1 MSWKRPSTLF
11 CVFLTLFY
19 DRLGESVVL
28 PLLAFLVAPLVPER
42 QVGLVVGL
50 LVGSYTVAQF
60 LATPVIG
67 FLSDHFGRRPV
78 LLVCIAGS
86 VIGISLFG
94 IAGSLP
100 LMFVGRILDGA
111 TGGTTA
117 TAQAVIADITP
128 PDKRAKAFGLV
139 GIAFGLGFVIGPGL
153 GGWLAEFSVRLP
165 ILVAVVVA
173 LLNLLL
179 TLTLL
184 PETLPEAAR
193 QQIPSLRAALNPF
206 RQLARLLLEPGVGAL
221 SLGFG
226 LFFLVFNGFTTILVP
241 YLVLSFAWTTSQV
254 GTAFCIVGVLAM
266 VVQGAVIGPLNRR
279 FGERRLTVAGIA
291 LVGLGCLMVLLAQ
304 PGSTQP
310 VIYTAVAVLAI
321 GTGLVTPSL
330 RAMISRRL
338 DNRSQGRGLGSL
350 QALQSLG
357 SSIGPPLAGA
367 LFTWFTPRTP
377 FLLALPALLGV
388 GALTTGALLR
398 QRKQAN
404 ATSVTN

>member
-1 MSWKRPSTLF
+1 MF
-11 CVFLTLFY
+11 CVFLTLLY

-28 PLLAFLVAPLVPER
+28 PLLAFLVAPLVSNR
-42 QVGLVVGL
+42 QVGLVAGL
-50 LVGSYTVAQF
+50 LAGSYTTAQF

-78 LLVCIAGS
+78 LLVCITGS
-86 VIGISLFG
+86 VVGIGLFG

-100 LMFVGRILDGA
+100 LMFIGRILDGA

-128 PDKRAKAFGLV
+128 PEGRAKAFGLV
-139 GIAFGLGFVIGPGL
+139 GIAFGLGFMIGPGL
-153 GGWLAEFSVRLP
+153 GGWLAEINIRLP
-165 ILVAVVVA
+165 IVVAILVA

-179 TLTLL
+179 TSTLL
-184 PETLPEAAR
+184 PETLPRAAR
-193 QQIPSLRAALNPF
+193 QPLSSGRGLLNPF
-206 RQLARLLLEPGVGAL
+206 RQLARLLLDPGVGGL

-226 LFFLVFNGFTTILVP
+226 LFFLVFNGFTTVLVP
-241 YLVLSFAWTTSQV
+241 YLMLNLTWTTSEV
-254 GTAFCIVGVLAM
+254 GVAFCIVGVVAM
-266 VVQGAVIGPLNRR
+266 VVQGVLIGPLNQR

-291 LVGLGCLMVLLAQ
+291 LVGLGCFMVILADPASAQ
-304 PGSTQP
+304 PM
-310 VIYTAVAVLAI
+310 IYTAVAVLAV
-321 GTGLVTPSL
+321 GTGLVTVSL

-338 DNRSQGRGLGSL
+338 DGGSQGRGLGSL

-357 SSIGPPLAGA
+357 SSVGPPLAGA

-398 QRKQAN
+398 QRDRADAKSI
-404 ATSVTN
+404 TP